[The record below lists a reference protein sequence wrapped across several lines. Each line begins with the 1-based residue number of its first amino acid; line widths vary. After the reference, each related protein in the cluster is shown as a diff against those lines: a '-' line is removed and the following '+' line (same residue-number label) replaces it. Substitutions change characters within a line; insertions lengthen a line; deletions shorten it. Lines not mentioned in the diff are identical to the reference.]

1 MFSIGE
7 FSKIARI
14 STRQL
19 RHYDEVGLFKPMHI
33 NPETGYRY
41 YSAHQLKQLN
51 RILALKDLGLALDQ
65 IKRLIDDNLTAEEL
79 HGMLKLK
86 QAQIEQ
92 NLRQEI
98 ERAKSIEERIWQIES
113 EGVLSD
119 DDVLLKSIPEQKFL
133 STRQT
138 FATIRDGFNLIY
150 EIHRLLPS
158 KTDNMPMGLFGVQ
171 FHTEDFATENLDV
184 EMGFLLEHEIA
195 DRLPLSNDRELTM
208 KTIPTVEAMATV
220 ARVGIY
226 NDSVGHY
233 GALGTWIEDHHYQID
248 GPGWEVF
255 LEPFEE
261 GQENNV
267 AIEIRIP
274 VKPVE
279 PSLFQQLNR

>member
-1 MFSIGE
+1 MFLIGE

-19 RHYDEVGLFKPMHI
+19 RHYDEIGLFKPMHI
-33 NPETGYRY
+33 NPDNGFRY

-51 RILALKDLGLALDQ
+51 RILALKELGLALEQ
-65 IKRLIDDNLTAEEL
+65 IKRMNDDNLSAEEL

-86 QAQIEQ
+86 KAQVEQ
-92 NLRQEI
+92 NLRQELD
-98 ERAKSIEERIWQIES
+98 RVKSIEERIWQIES

-119 DDVLLKSIPEQKFL
+119 DDVVLKSIPEQKFL

-138 FATIRDGFNLIY
+138 FTTIQEGFELIY
-150 EIHRLLPS
+150 EIHRLLPE
-158 KTDNMPMGLFGVQ
+158 KVGNKPLGLFGVW
-171 FHTEDFATENLDV
+171 FHTESFATEYLDV

-195 DRLPLSNDRELTM
+195 ERLPLSEGRELTI
-208 KTIPTVEAMATV
+208 KTLPAIPTMATV

-233 GALGTWIEDHHYQID
+233 GALGTWIEDHDYMID

-255 LEPFEE
+255 LEPFTA
-261 GQENNV
+261 GQEDSAV
-267 AIEIRIP
+267 IEIRIP

-279 PSLFQQLNR
+279 PTLLQQLNQ

>member
-19 RHYDEVGLFKPMHI
+19 RHYDDVGLFKPMHI
-33 NPETGYRY
+33 NPENGYRY

-51 RILALKDLGLALDQ
+51 RILALKELGLALDQ

-86 QAQIEQ
+86 KAQVEQ

-113 EGVLSD
+113 DGVLSD
-119 DDVLLKSIPEQKFL
+119 DDVVLKSIPEQKFL

-138 FATIRDGFNLIY
+138 FSTIREGFDLIY

-158 KTDNMPMGLFGVQ
+158 KADNTPMGLFGVQ

-184 EMGFLLEHEIA
+184 EMGFLLEYEIA
-195 DRLPLSNDRELTM
+195 DSLPLSNNRELRI
-208 KTIPTVEAMATV
+208 KTIPTVPTMATI

-233 GALGTWIEDHHYQID
+233 GALGTWIEDHHYRID
-248 GPGWEVF
+248 GAGWEVF
-255 LEPFEE
+255 LEPFEAGKE
-261 GQENNV
+261 DTV
-267 AIEIRIP
+267 MVEIRIP
-274 VKPVE
+274 IKPVE
-279 PSLFQQLNR
+279 PDLLQQLNL